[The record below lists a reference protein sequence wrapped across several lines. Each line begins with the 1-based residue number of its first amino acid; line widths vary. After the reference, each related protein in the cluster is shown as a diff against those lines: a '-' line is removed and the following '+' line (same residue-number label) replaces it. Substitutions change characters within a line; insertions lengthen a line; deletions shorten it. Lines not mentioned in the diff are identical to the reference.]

1 MVRTFCHPEC
11 HSTLV
16 LVRIEARS
24 LEEARARESALAWLA
39 ANASDSADV
48 PSDFVASTRPLS
60 VRRAQEGRLTSPAV
74 YFADTSFWIA
84 LSQRPDQHHRRA
96 SEWSRHLDQQDTFIL
111 ATEAVLW
118 EWMNAL
124 AGAGTR
130 RTTAEGFRRCHQD
143 PQIEVV
149 PIAPTPLPLPCI
161 FVRHEAT
168 RLEPHRLP
176 VVSGTEE
183 RRLPR
188 ALTTDRHFQQQ
199 VSRQYCLWTH
209 PGPVE
214 FLAKQNR
221 TARCDSA

>member
-149 PIAPTPLPLPCI
+149 PFAADTIAAAVGFYEARGDKLSLIHISEPTRP
-161 FVRHEAT
+161 
-168 RLEPHRLP
+168 
-176 VVSGTEE
+176 
-183 RRLPR
+183 
-188 ALTTDRHFQQQ
+188 
-199 VSRQYCLWTH
+199 Y
-209 PGPVE
+209 
-214 FLAKQNR
+214 
-221 TARCDSA
+221 